1 MDGLDGMVIL
11 YTVTPRASLQSD
23 ANKFVSADPCCALKY
38 YPAIE
43 ACDKV
48 RIPKWKRIGNAFL
61 EQFNQEFGPDD
72 VFMPF
77 FDNTKAFDY
86 GK

>member
-1 MDGLDGMVIL
+1 MGLDGMGLDWMVIL

-61 EQFNQEFGPDD
+61 EQFNQEFGK
-72 VFMPF
+72 
-77 FDNTKAFDY
+77 T
-86 GK
+86 